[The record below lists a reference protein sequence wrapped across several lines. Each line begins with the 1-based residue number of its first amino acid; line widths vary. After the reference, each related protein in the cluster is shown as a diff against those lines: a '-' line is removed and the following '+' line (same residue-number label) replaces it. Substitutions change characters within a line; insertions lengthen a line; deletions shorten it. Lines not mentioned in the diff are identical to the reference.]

1 MPSESFPLQVGGSE
15 SEAMVEVV
23 DGWLAK
29 LHPNKP
35 TWREIA
41 DVVESIGHHNL
52 AHSLRQVY
60 ISGREI
66 TRLNK
71 LFTCEYIAI
80 TCEFIHGYI
89 HNPTSPIKFHYSHVK
104 FVQSS

>member
-1 MPSESFPLQVGGSE
+1 
-15 SEAMVEVV
+15 MVEVV

-41 DVVESIGHHNL
+41 DVVESIGHHDL

-66 TRLNK
+66 TRL
-71 LFTCEYIAI
+71 FTCEYIAI
-80 TCEFIHGYI
+80 TCEFI
-89 HNPTSPIKFHYSHVK
+89 HNPTSPIKFHYSHV
-104 FVQSS
+104 QSS

>member
-1 MPSESFPLQVGGSE
+1 
-15 SEAMVEVV
+15 MVEVV

-60 ISGREI
+60 ISGD
-66 TRLNK
+66 
-71 LFTCEYIAI
+71 LFCVY
-80 TCEFIHGYI
+80 HKQPVSMPQSLY
-89 HNPTSPIKFHYSHVK
+89 HNHVHL
-104 FVQSS
+104 

>member
-1 MPSESFPLQVGGSE
+1 
-15 SEAMVEVV
+15 MVEVV

-41 DVVESIGHHNL
+41 DVVESIGHHDL

-60 ISGREI
+60 ISGD
-66 TRLNK
+66 
-71 LFTCEYIAI
+71 LFCV
-80 TCEFIHGYI
+80 FIPQAACQHASVI
-89 HNPTSPIKFHYSHVK
+89 VPQPRPLVR
-104 FVQSS
+104 

>member
-1 MPSESFPLQVGGSE
+1 MGSE

-23 DGWLAK
+23 DGWLAN

-41 DVVESIGHHNL
+41 DVVDSIGHRDL

-60 ISGREI
+60 ISG
-66 TRLNK
+66 
-71 LFTCEYIAI
+71 IAI
-80 TCEFIHGYI
+80 YQLTTLI
-89 HNPTSPIKFHYSHVK
+89 HNVSNLL
-104 FVQSS
+104 

>member
-41 DVVESIGHHNL
+41 DVVESIGHHDL

-71 LFTCEYIAI
+71 FSNSSRVSIYMALYI
-80 TCEFIHGYI
+80 TLLH
-89 HNPTSPIKFHYSHVK
+89 
-104 FVQSS
+104 